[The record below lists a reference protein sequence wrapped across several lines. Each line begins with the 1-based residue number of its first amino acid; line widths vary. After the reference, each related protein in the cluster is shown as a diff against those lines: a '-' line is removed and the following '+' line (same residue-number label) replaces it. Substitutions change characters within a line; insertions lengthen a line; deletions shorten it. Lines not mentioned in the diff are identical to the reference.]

1 VNLLVC
7 LSGFSA
13 SYLKLYPA
21 MKSYEYAFRVF
32 LLTYCIV
39 LVSGNNSRDFFS
51 TAYYRFLLILV
62 GAGICLGVNI
72 FILPIWAGE
81 DLHKLVVKN
90 FKSVANSLEGREI
103 RQMAVFS
110 CFVSGFGCFFMSCF
124 VCAFLKLSG
133 CVNGY
138 LQCVEYERIPSKILT
153 YQASDDPLY
162 SGYRSVVQSTSQE
175 DSLVC
180 FP

>member
-1 VNLLVC
+1 
-7 LSGFSA
+7 
-13 SYLKLYPA
+13 

-90 FKSVANSLEGREI
+90 FKSVANSLEG
-103 RQMAVFS
+103 
-110 CFVSGFGCFFMSCF
+110 
-124 VCAFLKLSG
+124 